1 MAFSNN
7 HTLISR
13 GTRVVGD
20 LHFSGD
26 LQLEGQVIG
35 NIIAEETK
43 ESKLIIA
50 DTGVVEGEIR
60 APIIV
65 VNGRVDGNI
74 YASKHLEL
82 AKKGSV
88 TGNVHYNAIE
98 IVNGA
103 RINGNLISSVQ
114 EASTV
119 TSQPA
124 TQHAKDTKGKV
135 HELVQANS

>member
-1 MAFSNN
+1 MASNN

-13 GTRVVGD
+13 GTRLVGD

-26 LQLEGQVIG
+26 LQLEGHIVG

-43 ESKLIIA
+43 DAKLVIA
-50 DTGVVEGEIR
+50 DTGIVEGEIR

-74 YASKHLEL
+74 HASKHLEL
-82 AKKGSV
+82 AKKGVV
-88 TGNVHYNAIE
+88 TGNIHYSVIE

-103 RINGNLISSVQ
+103 RINGNLISSDQ
-114 EASTV
+114 EALAPVLSV
-119 TSQPA
+119 KKDD
-124 TQHAKDTKGKV
+124 KDTKGKIR
-135 HELVQANS
+135 ELIQAQ

>member
-1 MAFSNN
+1 MASNN

-13 GTRVVGD
+13 GTRLVGD

-26 LQLEGQVIG
+26 LQLEGHVVG

-43 ESKLIIA
+43 DAKLVIA

-74 YASKHLEL
+74 HASKHLEL
-82 AKKGSV
+82 AKKGVV
-88 TGNVHYNAIE
+88 TGNVHYSVIE

-103 RINGNLISSVQ
+103 RINGNLISSDQ
-114 EASTV
+114 EALAPVLSV
-119 TSQPA
+119 K
-124 TQHAKDTKGKV
+124 KDDKDAKGKIR
-135 HELVQANS
+135 ELVQAQ